1 MKREKYKIISAVG
14 ITAAILLF
22 VFDSAMALYDLG
34 TGESVVDARWDVFDF
49 L

>member
-1 MKREKYKIISAVG
+1 MKYKIISAVG

-34 TGESVVDARWDVFDF
+34 TGESVVDAHWKIFDF